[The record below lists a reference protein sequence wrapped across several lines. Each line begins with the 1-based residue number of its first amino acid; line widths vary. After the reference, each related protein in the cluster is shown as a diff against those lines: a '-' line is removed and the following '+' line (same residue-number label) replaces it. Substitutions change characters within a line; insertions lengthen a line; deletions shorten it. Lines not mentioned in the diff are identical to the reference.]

1 MKSIKV
7 QLGIFLSLF
16 SAYIVFLEKH
26 AEFLL
31 AICISVI
38 SAALVDS
45 AAAYLKKKEFVVT
58 ESSIVT
64 GLIVSYV
71 MAGSRAWWIIALAS
85 ILAIS
90 SKHIIRFKARHI
102 FNPAAFGVLA
112 VVFLLGAYTEWKGA
126 YLWYIIIPFGV
137 YFSFKIKKLEL
148 VISYFIASFIL
159 FGGQAVIQ
167 GVNLWEIL
175 GYLNYF
181 FIFIMLIEPMTTP
194 ATKFG
199 KMIFGSGVGGMVFIL
214 YTLGVK
220 EPELLALA
228 CLNLF
233 TPLLN
238 KRRSMK
244 ARLP

>member
-1 MKSIKV
+1 MNIKSIKV
-7 QLGIFLSLF
+7 QLGIFLLLF
-16 SAYIVFLEKH
+16 SAYIAFLEKH
-26 AEFLL
+26 AGFLL

-45 AAAYLKKKEFVVT
+45 AAAYLKKKEFVLT

-71 MAGSRAWWIIALAS
+71 MASSQAWWMIALAS

-112 VVFLLGAYTEWKGA
+112 IVFLLGAYTEWKGA

-159 FGGQAVIQ
+159 FGVQAVIQ
-167 GVNLWEIL
+167 RVNLWEIL

-194 ATKFG
+194 MTKFG
-199 KMIFGSGVGGMVFIL
+199 KIIFGSGVGGLVFIL

-233 TPLLN
+233 TPSLN
-238 KRRSMK
+238 KRMEK
-244 ARLP
+244 